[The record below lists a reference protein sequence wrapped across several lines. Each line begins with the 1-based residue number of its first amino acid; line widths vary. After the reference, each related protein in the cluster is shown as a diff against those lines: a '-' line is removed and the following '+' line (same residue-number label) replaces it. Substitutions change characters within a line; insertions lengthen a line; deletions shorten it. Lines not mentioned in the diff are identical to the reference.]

1 MWLLNTATSS
11 YPVGVLKR
19 CGLSWPHLLR
29 EWVVWGLTLESCWP
43 VGAGSLHCLL
53 YHCPLVSC
61 REHCLPHSASASLAL
76 VPSPL
81 VVCWSLRRERGKE
94 EEGQRNMGRGGG
106 GENVIDSPKY
116 RSNYLLLQMSL
127 AAILALSA
135 QYEVAVLGC
144 CGDSF

>member
-11 YPVGVLKR
+11 YPVAVWKR

-53 YHCPLVSC
+53 HHCPLVSC
-61 REHCLPHSASASLAL
+61 QEHCLPHSASASLAL
-76 VPSPL
+76 VASPL
-81 VVCWSLRRERGKE
+81 VVCWSLRRERGKRRRDR
-94 EEGQRNMGRGGG
+94 GMWGVGRD
-106 GENVIDSPKY
+106 NIIHSPKH
-116 RSNYLLLQMSL
+116 RNHYLLLQRSL
-127 AAILALSA
+127 AAVWTLSA

-144 CGDSF
+144 CGDSS